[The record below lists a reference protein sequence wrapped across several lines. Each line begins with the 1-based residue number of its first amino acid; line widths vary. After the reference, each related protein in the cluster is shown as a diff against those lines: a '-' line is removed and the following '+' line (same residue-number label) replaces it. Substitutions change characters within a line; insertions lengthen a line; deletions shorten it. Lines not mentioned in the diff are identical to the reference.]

1 MNQSKELVSEIE
13 KNIILLLNKLKD
25 NHLLIKSLKSKLK
38 ELESTNFSF
47 IQEINLLK
55 QKNKSLSVANSLL
68 GSDENKSET
77 KEYSESNKYFFNPL
91 ILNCSSTNKTRLLEF
106 FLFKLIL

>member
-68 GSDENKSET
+68 GSDENRVET
-77 KEYSESNKYFFNPL
+77 KEKINSL
-91 ILNCSSTNKTRLLEF
+91 IKDIDMCINQLGSSF
-106 FLFKLIL
+106 